1 MADALFRVAPDADV
15 HSGGAAISFGMPG
28 MSQFGHFRT
37 VAEQLSQEESCHCRR
52 PLARLR
58 LELQDGLTSVKATR
72 SSLAPYTSSMV
83 AWEQA
88 AIHMATIEVKKGPFG
103 EVTLADALKRAR
115 AGDDVVLAPGM
126 YPAVRVNK
134 AVQIRAGKPNT
145 VRVIGQLVVAA
156 KVTLKNLDL
165 TIKDG
170 TGNTAALRVEAGGDV
185 ALSDCEISGNGS
197 GVISNG
203 SLSMVRCQVFN
214 LSGSGIDI
222 RSGRAQVENCE
233 FWNCAGPAVAGCGKD
248 VRLQMHNSR
257 VHDTGMN
264 AVSLSNGA
272 RGLIE
277 TSSLRG
283 CGAEFAAVNLD
294 SEARGELLNCKI
306 HDTPGTG
313 ITVKEAAQAVV
324 DGCELWAC
332 GREAVS
338 VDEPASRIALKSTL
352 IHDTEGCLSASNGA
366 DVLIEDCEFRGV
378 SEDCLAM
385 LFSSNSTGKLRKVT
399 IRDIGQTGLAVE
411 GQSKVEV
418 ESSGLEG
425 CGDYGVTVCHVGS
438 VATLIDCTF
447 RENTP
452 ASVVSREAAMAMLHG
467 CKFLDESEEEALQRE
482 SDGRL
487 LVSECQFVTPNRSI
501 EQTMT
506 YIQTLIEQRDPMAAS
521 TFDPINGL
529 VMPAEAHAKEALATS
544 FEHFQQPKSDAPTE
558 AALPL
563 SPINL
568 QLSLLDQMIGLQAVK
583 REVQKL
589 VSFVQVQQMRV
600 EQGLKA
606 PAGLSRHLV
615 FLGNP
620 GTGKTT
626 VARVIAKIY
635 HAMGLLKTDKVVETD
650 RAGLVGGY
658 IGHTAIKTAEI
669 VEQALDGVLFIDEA
683 YALAGKGEEDFGGEA
698 IDILLK
704 LMEDQRHRLVVIV
717 AGYANKME
725 GFLES
730 NPGLRSRFRT
740 TLHFE
745 DYDADELFQ
754 IIVGMAEKDDYAID
768 VDGCTYLR
776 SLFEE
781 ISTDRP
787 KHFSNGRYVRNIY
800 EKAIEFHAS
809 RIGEIHRRA
818 ALQAKDLLLLR
829 LLRAIDFEQAIG
841 MQ

>member
-1 MADALFRVAPDADV
+1 
-15 HSGGAAISFGMPG
+15 
-28 MSQFGHFRT
+28 
-37 VAEQLSQEESCHCRR
+37 
-52 PLARLR
+52 
-58 LELQDGLTSVKATR
+58 
-72 SSLAPYTSSMV
+72 V
-83 AWEQA
+83 AWEQV
-88 AIHMATIEVKKGPFG
+88 AIHMATIEVKKGLFG

-115 AGDDVVLAPGM
+115 AGDHVVLAPGI
-126 YPAVRVNK
+126 YPAVRVDK
-134 AVQIRAGKPNT
+134 AVQISGRKPNT

-156 KVTLKNLDL
+156 KVSLKNLDL
-165 TIKDG
+165 VIKDG
-170 TGNTAALRVEAGGDV
+170 SGNDPVLRVEADGDV
-185 ALSDCEISGNGS
+185 ALSDCEISGNGY

-203 SLSMVRCQVFN
+203 SLSMVRCRIFN

-222 RSGRAQVENCE
+222 QSGKARVENCE
-233 FWNCAGPAVAGCGKD
+233 FWNCAGPAVAGCGAD
-248 VRLQMHNSR
+248 VLLQMHNSR

-277 TSSLRG
+277 NSRLRD
-283 CGAEFAAVNLD
+283 CGAEFPAVSLN
-294 SEARGELLNCKI
+294 SAARGELLNCKI

-313 ITVKEAAQAVV
+313 IAVKEAAQAFV

-338 VDEPASRIALKSTL
+338 VDGTASRISLKSTL
-352 IHDTEGCLSASNGA
+352 IHNTEGCLWAGNGA
-366 DVLIEDCEFRGV
+366 DVLAEDCEFRDVG
-378 SEDCLAM
+378 EDCHAV
-385 LFSSNSTGKLRKVT
+385 LFSSNSTGKLCKVT
-399 IRDIGQTGLAVE
+399 IQDIGQTGLAVG

-418 ESSGLEG
+418 ESSGFEE
-425 CGDYGVTVCHVGS
+425 CGDYGVTVCDPCSLVS
-438 VATLIDCTF
+438 LIDCTL
-447 RENTP
+447 RANTP
-452 ASVVSREAAMAMLHG
+452 APIVSRDAGMAIVHS
-467 CKFLDESEEEALQRE
+467 CQFPDESAEEALQRE
-482 SDGRL
+482 TDGKL
-487 LVSECQFVTPNRSI
+487 LASECQFVTPKMNAVDAVRH
-501 EQTMT
+501 
-506 YIQTLIEQRDPMAAS
+506 IQTLLEQRDAGLESAVDS
-521 TFDPINGL
+521 INGVARGEL
-529 VMPAEAHAKEALATS
+529 HAKETLATS
-544 FEHFQQPKSDAPTE
+544 VEHFQQPNSDSSTDVSKS
-558 AALPL
+558 L

-568 QLSLLDQMIGLQAVK
+568 QLSALDQMIGLQAVK

-600 EQGLKA
+600 EQGLKE

-650 RAGLVGGY
+650 RAGLVAGY
-658 IGHTAIKTAEI
+658 IGQTAIKTAEI

-683 YALAGKGEEDFGGEA
+683 YALAGRFENDFGGEA
-698 IDILLK
+698 IDTLLK

-717 AGYANKME
+717 AGYADKME

-745 DYDADELFQ
+745 DYDADEMFQ

-776 SLFEE
+776 SLFEKD
-781 ISTDRP
+781 SRDRP
-787 KHFSNGRYVRNIY
+787 ENFANGRYVRNIY

-809 RIGEIHRRA
+809 RIGEMHRRT

-829 LLRAIDFEQAIG
+829 LLSATDFEQATS
-841 MQ
+841 MR

>member
-1 MADALFRVAPDADV
+1 
-15 HSGGAAISFGMPG
+15 
-28 MSQFGHFRT
+28 
-37 VAEQLSQEESCHCRR
+37 
-52 PLARLR
+52 
-58 LELQDGLTSVKATR
+58 
-72 SSLAPYTSSMV
+72 
-83 AWEQA
+83 
-88 AIHMATIEVKKGPFG
+88 MATIEVKKGLFG

-115 AGDDVVLAPGM
+115 AGDEVVLAPGI
-126 YPAVRVNK
+126 YPAVRIDK

-145 VRVIGQLVVAA
+145 VRVVGQLVVAA

-170 TGNTAALRVEAGGDV
+170 SENTAALRVEAGGDV
-185 ALSDCEISGNGS
+185 ALSDCEISGSGY
-197 GVISNG
+197 GVITNG
-203 SLSMVRCQVFN
+203 SLSMVRCRVFN

-222 RSGRAQVENCE
+222 QSGKAQVENCE
-233 FWNCAGPAVAGCGKD
+233 FWNCTGPALVGCGKD
-248 VRLQMHNSR
+248 VRLQMSNSR
-257 VHDTGMN
+257 VRDTRMN

-277 TSSLRG
+277 TSSLRD
-283 CGAEFAAVNLD
+283 CGAEFSVVNLD
-294 SEARGELLNCKI
+294 SKSRGELLNCKI
-306 HDTPGTG
+306 HDTLGNG
-313 ITVKEAAQAVV
+313 IAVKEAAQAVV

-332 GREAVS
+332 GREAII
-338 VDEPASRIALKSTL
+338 VDGTVSRIALKNTL
-352 IHDTEGCLSASNGA
+352 IHQTEGCLWANNGA
-366 DVLIEDCEFRGV
+366 DVSVDDCEFWDIA
-378 SEDCLAM
+378 EDCSAIA
-385 LFSSNSTGKLRKVT
+385 FSNKSRGKLRCLTMYDV
-399 IRDIGQTGLAVE
+399 GQTGLIVE
-411 GQSKVEV
+411 DQSSVEV
-418 ESSGLEG
+418 DSSSLDG
-425 CGDYGVTVCHVGS
+425 CGNYGVAVCDPGS
-438 VATLIDCTF
+438 VVVLNDCSLSS
-447 RENTP
+447 NTP
-452 ASVVSREAAMAMLHG
+452 ASVISRDNGMAMVHD
-467 CKFLDESEEEALQRE
+467 CKFHDASAGEALQRE
-482 SDGRL
+482 TDGKL
-487 LVSECQFVTPNRSI
+487 ITSECQFATPKMST
-501 EQTMT
+501 EDAVAH
-506 YIQTLIEQRDPMAAS
+506 IQTLLEQRDAGFAS
-521 TFDPINGL
+521 AVDSTNG
-529 VMPAEAHAKEALATS
+529 VVQGESHAKEAHATS
-544 FEHFQQPKSDAPTE
+544 VEHSLQPKSD
-558 AALPL
+558 LPAEVSLSL

-568 QLSLLDQMIGLQAVK
+568 QLSDLDQMIGLQAVK

-600 EQGLKA
+600 EQGLKE

-683 YALAGKGEEDFGGEA
+683 YALAGRGEEDFGGEA
-698 IDILLK
+698 IDTLLK

-717 AGYANKME
+717 AGYADKME

-787 KHFSNGRYVRNIY
+787 EHFANGRYVRNIY
-800 EKAIEFHAS
+800 EKAIEFHAF
-809 RIGEIHRRA
+809 RIGEIHKRA
-818 ALQAKDLLLLR
+818 ALQTDDLR
-829 LLRAIDFEQAIG
+829 LLRAVDFEQAIG
-841 MQ
+841 MR